1 MSFKRGYLLIISVFV
16 MLFLVGIVYSID
28 LCNPL
33 KTSCGCGGEKIR
45 WALSNGSC
53 SPWQPCSVVEKEV
66 FVNCGDDIDNDC
78 DGTKDCADTDCAS
91 YSNCI
96 DNDFDGYTIL
106 NDCDDTNNVV
116 NPGVTEICNNIDDNC
131 DGFIDKDLT
140 KSCGVDKGVCKK
152 GISSCSRGVWGV
164 CVGEIKSTTEICENS
179 LDDDCDGEV
188 DEGCIK
194 KTEEILTEETKIV
207 TKPTEK
213 IHVEPE
219 PVKKES
225 TQKETVTKPKEAT
238 TLCQDKDG
246 DGFGNYCSKGPD
258 CDDTNKKISPSEQ
271 EICDG
276 KDNNCNNIIDDGLT
290 RVCGLGVGVCKKGTE
305 NCVNGNWQ
313 NCNSQKPRKETC
325 GNSLDDDCDGEV
337 DEGCLIVTKP
347 VKENNLEGFLKEE
360 FGNSYEIQKHIENY
374 KKTNQFISINRKST
388 IVAGKTQMKLEII
401 PTTKLFNVTIY
412 ESIPKSAVDSTDK
425 IKFSVAPIIIKKDP
439 LIVWHFEE
447 IESKKDLSY
456 EVNGEVEDLDK
467 KVESIAYSEGITK
480 KNKSLPSLLL
490 PVLIIPLLGF
500 VMVFFTK
507 FVKKR

>member
-1 MSFKRGYLLIISVFV
+1 M
-16 MLFLVGIVYSID
+16 
-28 LCNPL
+28 
-33 KTSCGCGGEKIR
+33 
-45 WALSNGSC
+45 
-53 SPWQPCSVVEKEV
+53 
-66 FVNCGDDIDNDC
+66 
-78 DGTKDCADTDCAS
+78 
-91 YSNCI
+91 
-96 DNDFDGYTIL
+96 
-106 NDCDDTNNVV
+106 
-116 NPGVTEICNNIDDNC
+116 
-131 DGFIDKDLT
+131 
-140 KSCGVDKGVCKK
+140 
-152 GISSCSRGVWGV
+152 
-164 CVGEIKSTTEICENS
+164 
-179 LDDDCDGEV
+179 
-188 DEGCIK
+188 
-194 KTEEILTEETKIV
+194 
-207 TKPTEK
+207 
-213 IHVEPE
+213 
-219 PVKKES
+219 
-225 TQKETVTKPKEAT
+225 
-238 TLCQDKDG
+238 
-246 DGFGNYCSKGPD
+246 
-258 CDDTNKKISPSEQ
+258 
-271 EICDG
+271 
-276 KDNNCNNIIDDGLT
+276 
-290 RVCGLGVGVCKKGTE
+290 
-305 NCVNGNWQ
+305 
-313 NCNSQKPRKETC
+313 
-325 GNSLDDDCDGEV
+325 
-337 DEGCLIVTKP
+337 TKP